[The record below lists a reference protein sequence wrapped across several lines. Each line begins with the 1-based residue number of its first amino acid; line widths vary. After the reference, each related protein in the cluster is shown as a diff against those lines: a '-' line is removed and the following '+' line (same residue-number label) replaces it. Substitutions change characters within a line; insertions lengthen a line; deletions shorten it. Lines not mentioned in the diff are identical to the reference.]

1 MERKVT
7 DSEVLLPLSK
17 EGDCFTLCG
26 VKKIFLTPVAMTS
39 SSSALSHSLK
49 LILQGLTQ
57 NEGKNKERQII
68 HRTLTGQQ
76 VWTLATILPVKQV
89 RSVMLRSRGLGVI

>member
-1 MERKVT
+1 
-7 DSEVLLPLSK
+7 
-17 EGDCFTLCG
+17 DCFTLCG

-57 NEGKNKERQII
+57 NEEALWLK
-68 HRTLTGQQ
+68 TLT
-76 VWTLATILPVKQV
+76 PVAWK
-89 RSVMLRSRGLGVI
+89 SVFH